1 MFWKCS
7 GSTKTRQRRKESVI
21 VDDVILEKLII
32 IENLLKGQTEKP
44 LTFDEAARYLDVSKS
59 HLYKLTSANKIPHYK
74 PQGKRLYFAK
84 SELAEWL
91 LQNPVKTIGAIEQE
105 ADDYVVNGG
114 KRGMQ

>member
-1 MFWKCS
+1 M
-7 GSTKTRQRRKESVI
+7 ENI
-21 VDDVILEKLII
+21 IIEKLTA

-84 SELAEWL
+84 CELNTWL
-91 LQNPVKTIGAIEQE
+91 LRNPVKTTDKIEQQ
-105 ADDYVVNGG
+105 ANDYLVNGG
-114 KRGMQ
+114 KRGEQ